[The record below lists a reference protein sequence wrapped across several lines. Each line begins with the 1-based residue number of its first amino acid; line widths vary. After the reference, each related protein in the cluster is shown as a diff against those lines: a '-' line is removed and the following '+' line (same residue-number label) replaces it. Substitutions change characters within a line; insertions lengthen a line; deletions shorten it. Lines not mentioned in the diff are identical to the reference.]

1 MDKEVQN
8 GRIKKFNVIVV
19 ISKFSIF
26 TELPF
31 YSLQSMQ
38 WIFITSIIGV
48 LLGGIGFIH
57 LPTNIPWTLSSLSKS
72 IPLYFLV

>member
-1 MDKEVQN
+1 MDNEVQN
-8 GRIKKFNVIVV
+8 GRIKKFNVIDV
-19 ISKFSIF
+19 ISKFLIF

-48 LLGGIGFIH
+48 LLEGIVFIH
-57 LPTNIPWTLSSLSKS
+57 LPANIPWSL
-72 IPLYFLV
+72 L